1 MEQLAIAIPN
11 SIENLSLPNP
21 ELLQFYKDVE
31 NRIIWIEGEIDESLF
46 ESSKLI
52 MNWNKEDKE
61 IAPENRKPI
70 KIFINSPGGTLEDTL
85 SFVGLVGIS
94 KTPIITVNM
103 GWAYC
108 AACLIAL
115 SGHKRFAM
123 PNTNYLLHS
132 GSGGCGGSF
141 EQTTEQMKQYKSLV
155 DKMRNYILDRTSIDS
170 KTFNKKK
177 STEWYITCEEAVT
190 LGMADKIIENI
201 DEIL

>member
-1 MEQLAIAIPN
+1 MEQLAIAIPDQ
-11 SIENLSLPNP
+11 IENLSLPNP

-31 NRIIWIEGEIDESLF
+31 NRVIWIEGEIDESLF

-103 GWAYC
+103 G
-108 AACLIAL
+108 
-115 SGHKRFAM
+115 
-123 PNTNYLLHS
+123 
-132 GSGGCGGSF
+132 
-141 EQTTEQMKQYKSLV
+141 
-155 DKMRNYILDRTSIDS
+155 
-170 KTFNKKK
+170 
-177 STEWYITCEEAVT
+177 
-190 LGMADKIIENI
+190 
-201 DEIL
+201 